1 MKFYSNL
8 LTATAL
14 LMGTALLSCGSSN
27 RNDNRTKEESTEEI
41 SNIQVPEFN
50 ADSAYAYVAAQT
62 AFGPRV
68 PNSNAQNI
76 WPNSLK
82 SSEPKSTTSTP
93 I

>member
-50 ADSAYAYVAAQT
+50 ADSA
-62 AFGPRV
+62 
-68 PNSNAQNI
+68 
-76 WPNSLK
+76 
-82 SSEPKSTTSTP
+82 
-93 I
+93 

>member
-68 PNSNAQNI
+68 PNSNAHKACGEYLAKQ
-76 WPNSLK
+76 LEK
-82 SSEPKSTTSTP
+82 FGAKV
-93 I
+93 